1 MPGTELAFMLAAV
14 ACILIGFIVLVRFFR
29 AWLMHRSLRQAIERD
44 SSAAPALIERIAA
57 LDANRG
63 SLDNDDR
70 NGMVLIAFG
79 LALAGFA
86 VVAFGAKPDVLR
98 IILGSSLFPLL
109 VGIALLV
116 RRKLLKREL
125 AAEGEAANHPGA

>member
-1 MPGTELAFMLAAV
+1 MPATELAAMVTAFLCLLV
-14 ACILIGFIVLVRFFR
+14 GFIILVRFFR
-29 AWLMHRSLRQAIERD
+29 AWLLHSTLRKAIDRD
-44 SSAAPALIERIAA
+44 SEAAPALIERIGA
-57 LDANRG
+57 LEDGKNQLG
-63 SLDNDDR
+63 NDDR

-86 VVAFGAKPDVLR
+86 LIGIGNQYDEMRVVASA
-98 IILGSSLFPLL
+98 SLFPLF

-125 AAEGEAANHPGA
+125 AAAEAERGA